1 MARWR
6 AHRTFGEDDIMKLL
20 VTRLLASALAIALAS
35 GASAA
40 TLDEVKKR
48 GELRCGVNSGLPG
61 LSNQGE
67 DGQWRG
73 LDVDFCRAVA
83 AAALGSA
90 DRVKFLPL
98 TNRERLEA
106 LREGRVDLLS
116 RNTTWTQSRDLGSGL
131 DFVGV
136 VFFDGQ
142 GLMVSKARNL
152 RSALELEGVSICT
165 QSATTSEANLREY
178 FAQNRMNYTPV
189 SFDSAEEA
197 TKAYA
202 EGRCDVLTS
211 DRSQLYGIR
220 SALSD
225 PDQHNILPE
234 VISKEP
240 LSPAVR
246 EGDAN
251 WSDLVRWTLF
261 TLINTE
267 EAGISSENADRVR
280 DQASKPE
287 VRRLL
292 DLDGDSGKALG
303 VEPGWGYR
311 IVKQVGNYGEVFD
324 RNLGEQSPLKMKRGL
339 NALWNDGGLLYA
351 PPTR

>member
-1 MARWR
+1 
-6 AHRTFGEDDIMKLL
+6 MKLL
-20 VTRLLASALAIALAS
+20 VTRLLSSALAVALAS
-35 GASAA
+35 GASAS

-48 GELRCGVNSGLPG
+48 GALLCGVNSGLPG
-61 LSNQGE
+61 LSNKDE

-90 DRVKFLPL
+90 EKVEFLPL

-116 RNTTWTQSRDLGSGL
+116 RNTTWTESRDLGSGL

-136 VFFDGQ
+136 MYFDGQ
-142 GLMVSKARNL
+142 GLMVSKARNI
-152 RSALELEGVSICT
+152 RSALELDGVSICT
-165 QSATTSEANLREY
+165 QSATTSEANLRDY
-178 FAQNRMNYTPV
+178 FVQNRMRYTPV
-189 SFDSAEEA
+189 AFESADEA

-202 EGRCDVLTS
+202 EGRCDALTS

-220 SALSD
+220 STLRD
-225 PDQHNILPE
+225 PDQQNILPE

-246 EGDAN
+246 EGDDN
-251 WSDLVRWTLF
+251 WSDLTRWTLF
-261 TLINTE
+261 TLINAE
-267 EAGISSENADRVR
+267 EMGITSENADRVR
-280 DQASKPE
+280 DRATKPE

-303 VEPGWGYR
+303 IEPGWGYR

-324 RNLGEQSPLKMKRGL
+324 RNLGKHSPLKMKRGL

-351 PPTR
+351 PPPR

>member
-1 MARWR
+1 
-6 AHRTFGEDDIMKLL
+6 MKLL
-20 VTRLLASALAIALAS
+20 VTRLLGSALAIALAS
-35 GASAA
+35 GAFAS

-48 GELRCGVNSGLPG
+48 GEVLCGVNSGLPG
-61 LSNQGE
+61 LSEKGE

-83 AAALGSA
+83 AAALGSTE
-90 DRVKFLPL
+90 RVKLLPL
-98 TNRERLEA
+98 TNRERLDA
-106 LREGRVDLLS
+106 VREGRVDLLS

-136 VFFDGQ
+136 IYFDGQ
-142 GLMVSKARNL
+142 GLMVGKARNV

-178 FAQNRMNYTPV
+178 FVQNRMRYTPV
-189 SFDSAEEA
+189 SLESAEEA

-202 EGRCDVLTS
+202 EGRCDVLTG

-220 SALSD
+220 TSLTD
-225 PDQHNILPE
+225 PDEHNVLPE

-240 LSPAVR
+240 LSPVVR
-246 EGDAN
+246 EGDDN

-261 TLINTE
+261 TLINAE
-267 EAGISSENADRVR
+267 EMGITSENAERVR

-303 VEPGWGYR
+303 IEPGWGYR
-311 IVKQVGNYGEVFD
+311 VVKQVGNYGEVFG
-324 RNLGEQSPLKMKRGL
+324 RNLGDRSPLNMKRGL

-351 PPTR
+351 PPAR